1 VSFHFAAN
9 DPESLRA
16 LYRVMATTR
25 VRFVSFTFLIISMKT
40 SRYIL
45 DLGLHVCHFRS
56 KFHLFRVAC
65 RLFPPEGG
73 EKLAKCCLGIIKPEN
88 KFPTVPDNVSGTILV
103 PRGFLSRGAT
113 RGAQLTAHKKGS
125 VYENCQV
132 PAE

>member
-1 VSFHFAAN
+1 MSFHFAAN

-73 EKLAKCCLGIIKPEN
+73 EKLAKCCLGIIKP
-88 KFPTVPDNVSGTILV
+88 DNVSGTILV

-113 RGAQLTAHKKGS
+113 RGAQLTEHKKGS